1 VLIRLRL
8 DHITLLDQLT
18 AAAEDEIE
26 AALDAIPA
34 SWSVS
39 ADGVPSAGPGPGAA
53 VLPAA
58 ERLTEIPGV
67 SLKLARAIIAETGLD
82 MATWLR
88 ERESDNSPAYFP
100 LVCPFLPLCCEVRAV
115 GRISARAALW
125 VRLRPSGGVIG
136 IADSARR
143 AGDRS
148 PNASAAMRW
157 RR

>member
-1 VLIRLRL
+1 
-8 DHITLLDQLT
+8 
-18 AAAEDEIE
+18 
-26 AALDAIPA
+26 
-34 SWSVS
+34 
-39 ADGVPSAGPGPGAA
+39 

-82 MATWLR
+82 MAIWLCGR
-88 ERESDNSPAYFP
+88 ERESDNSPAYFS
-100 LVCPFLPLCCEVRAV
+100 LVCPFPLCCEVRAV

-125 VRLRPSGGVIG
+125 VRLRPSRGVIG